1 VVQRSSC
8 SISSIVRLLVNTVA
22 LWCAARFIDGI
33 SYRGSWPGLVGLSL
47 VFGIVNAFIRPVLSF
62 FSFPIQIVTLGLFTV
77 VLNALM
83 LMLTGWLAVRFDIA
97 FTVSGFVPALLGA
110 LVVSIVSMVLGAVL
124 SSDKDE
130 K

>member
-1 VVQRSSC
+1 M
-8 SISSIVRLLVNTVA
+8 SSIVRLLVNAVA

>member
-1 VVQRSSC
+1 M
-8 SISSIVRLLVNTVA
+8 SIIIRLLVNAVA

-62 FSFPIQIVTLGLFTV
+62 FSFPIQIVTLGLFTF

-83 LMLTGWLAVRFDIA
+83 LMLTGWLAARFDIA

-110 LVVSIVSMVLGAVL
+110 IVVSIVSLVLGAVL

-130 K
+130 A